1 MELVFENGWNVNSGL
16 FDRLNSFRRD
26 IDEAARGHTAPR
38 AEVIEDKDAYHF
50 YFEMPGLKGE
60 SLEVVENDQL
70 TVATERKRPEWPRE
84 TEVYI
89 AERGCGHIRRAFRL
103 PLNASRDGIRATYTD
118 DVLEL
123 TVDKRPSPSRSRS
136 RSRST
141 RLSSKAAPRVA
152 SNFAALRRRGAPDW
166 TSPATERL
174 RESPSEASA
183 YLARYFALAVFAI
196 AAEIK

>member
-26 IDEAARGHTAPR
+26 IDEAAGGHTAPR

-89 AERGCGHIRRAFRL
+89 AERGYGHIRRAFRL
-103 PLNASRDGIRATYTD
+103 PLNASRDGIRAAYTD
-118 DVLEL
+118 GVLEL
-123 TVDKRPSPSRSRS
+123 TVDKRPE
-136 RSRST
+136 
-141 RLSSKAAPRVA
+141 SKPVKIMVQV
-152 SNFAALRRRGAPDW
+152 N
-166 TSPATERL
+166 
-174 RESPSEASA
+174 
-183 YLARYFALAVFAI
+183 
-196 AAEIK
+196 